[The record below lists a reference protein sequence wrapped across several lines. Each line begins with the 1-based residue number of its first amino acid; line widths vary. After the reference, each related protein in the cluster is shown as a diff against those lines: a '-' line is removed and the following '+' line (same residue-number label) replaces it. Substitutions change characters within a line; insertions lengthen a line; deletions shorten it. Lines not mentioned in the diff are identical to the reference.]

1 MKTLQTQLDSLSAL
15 DKTSREYQLVL
26 AQIKSTASKLLSESS
41 TKVLPCSSEVHKE
54 ILDSLEDCFNHE
66 VDISTYFTEFE
77 STLDSTLYREFIK
90 GAVRDK
96 LRTECFSRGLN
107 VFYVKMLSRVSTLR
121 KLRASLEVLQC
132 MLEMKENIEYLK
144 KDVKVQMVYPLEL
157 LMQNTKLRE
166 EQEKMYGVYTQ
177 DDKEIGL
184 YFKYRKLKED
194 GVSLRESAEI
204 LGMTKSSLQ
213 RLAAGF
219 TSEIQPS
226 NCVRFTAE

>member
-1 MKTLQTQLDSLSAL
+1 MHNIQANLDNLLTL

-26 AQIKSTASKLLSESS
+26 ARIKSTASKLLSESS
-41 TKVLPCSSEVHKE
+41 TKVLPCSSEVHSE
-54 ILDSLEDCFNHE
+54 ILDSLEDCFNSE
-66 VDISTYFTEFE
+66 VDISEYFVEFE

-90 GAVRDK
+90 VAVRDN
-96 LRTECFSRGLN
+96 LRTKCFSKGLN

-121 KLRASLEVLQC
+121 KLRASLEVLQGI
-132 MLEMKENIEYLK
+132 LEMKENIEYLK
-144 KDVKVQMVYPLEL
+144 RDVKVQMVYPLEL

-166 EQEKMYGVYTQ
+166 EQEKIYGVYTQ
-177 DDKEIGL
+177 DDEEIGL

-204 LGMTKSSLQ
+204 LGVPETSLR
-213 RLAAGF
+213 RLAKGF

-226 NCVRFTAE
+226 NCVRYSKE